1 MMFVLRMALRETRSS
16 WRRLLFFFICLALG
30 VGAIVTLRSVIQSV
44 RGVVAGEARV
54 LIAGDV
60 VLSTGR
66 PWTDDDR
73 AALDRALTP
82 AAGVEAHTASTET
95 ATMVRPAD
103 STKPTAR
110 MVELRGVEAG
120 FPLYGRVRLRGDGTY
135 SHALLQDRGALVR
148 PELLT
153 QLGIGVG
160 DDLLIGGQAFT
171 VRGVIEGEPGS
182 RAGGF
187 SLGPR
192 VLIDRAALEATGLL
206 GYGSRARRQIML
218 RVAPE
223 RLDAVARDLRVAF
236 RNEFVSVRSW
246 RNTESDIGEDLERAE
261 NYLSL
266 VGLVVLVLGGIGV
279 SSVTRV
285 FIEQKLKSIAVLK
298 CVGARTPQVLGVY
311 LLQVLSLGLAGSLL
325 GVVLARLTL
334 GVLTLFVDAT
344 SPTGEPLSYG
354 LTWAAAWQGL
364 LIGMLVALLFSVVPL
379 LRVRRIRP
387 SLLLRQE
394 AGAAGGYDWLRI
406 AVGALVGLAL
416 VGVAAWQAG
425 SLRVGLI
432 VCGGFVGVAVALWAA
447 GWVLVKAT
455 RPLRASRS
463 FALRH
468 AALHLDRPGNQSRL
482 VLLAVGLGC
491 FFIVGVRAVQTN
503 LLTQFSFDIA
513 ADMPDMFLIDIQRD
527 QAAPLSGF
535 LAPRV
540 AAGDAPRLIPVLRA
554 RVTAV
559 KGREVNLDSV
569 QEVRG
574 RGSLAREYTITYR
587 DRLASNERVIGGR
600 FWSATP
606 SPEAEV
612 SIEESIR
619 ERYHIQVGDTM
630 RFEVLGRPIEARVSS
645 VRSVNWRDIRSGGF
659 MFVFRPGVLDE
670 APHGYIVPM
679 RGPEDGQARAR
690 LQRDLVVAFP
700 NVSVI
705 DLREV
710 LDTARSIIGT
720 VTLGVTIVGGLVLAT
735 GVLILTGAVAMTK
748 FRRVYEAAILKTL
761 GASTRLVG
769 SLLAFEYGLLGLLSG
784 LVGSAGGVVLS
795 YAISRWAID
804 VGWRMPWRDAAAGV
818 LVTTVLVA
826 VVGLAASADVLRRKP
841 LATLRAE

>member
-1 MMFVLRMALRETRSS
+1 MMFVLRMALRETRAS

-44 RGVVAGEARV
+44 RSVVAGEARV

-60 VLSTGR
+60 VLTTGR
-66 PWTDDDR
+66 AWTDEDR
-73 AALDRALTP
+73 AIVERWLRP
-82 AAGVEAHTASTET
+82 SAGVEAHTASIET

-103 STKPTAR
+103 SDKPTAR
-110 MVELRGVEAG
+110 MVELRGVEPG
-120 FPLYGRVRLRGDGTY
+120 FPLYGRVRLRGGGTY

-153 QLGIGVG
+153 QLDVGVG
-160 DDLLIGGQAFT
+160 DGILIGGQTFT
-171 VRGVIEGEPGS
+171 IRGVIEGEPGA

-192 VLIDRAALEATGLL
+192 VLVDRAAMEATDLL
-206 GYGSRARRQIML
+206 GYGSRARHQRML
-218 RVAPE
+218 RVAPGRVEHVE
-223 RLDAVARDLRVAF
+223 RELRRAF
-236 RNEFVSVRSW
+236 RNEFVSVRSS
-246 RNTESDIGEDLERAE
+246 RSTESDIGEDLERSE

-285 FIEQKLKSIAVLK
+285 FVEQKLKSIAVLK
-298 CVGARTPQVLGVY
+298 CVGARTAQVLGVY
-311 LLQVLSLGLAGSLL
+311 LLQVMSLSLAGSLL
-325 GVVLARLTL
+325 GVVLARATLEALTR
-334 GVLTLFVDAT
+334 FVDAT
-344 SPTGEPLSYG
+344 SPTGEPIDYG
-354 LTWAAAWQGL
+354 LTWAAAWHGV
-364 LIGMLVALLFSVVPL
+364 LIGMLVALLFSIVPL

-394 AGAAGGYDWLRI
+394 AGAGGGRDWLRI
-406 AVGALVGLAL
+406 GVGILVAVAL

-432 VCGGFVGVAVALWAA
+432 VCVGFVGVSVVLWVA
-447 GWVLVKAT
+447 GWALVKAT
-455 RPLRASRS
+455 RPLRVSRS

-468 AALHLDRPGNQSRL
+468 AALHLDRPGNQTRL

-503 LLTQFSFDIA
+503 LFAQFSFDLA

-527 QAAPLSGF
+527 QATPLRAF
-535 LAPRV
+535 LAPRIP
-540 AAGDAPRLIPVLRA
+540 AKAPPRLLPVLRA

-587 DRLASNERVIGGR
+587 GQLASNERVVDGR
-600 FWSATP
+600 FWGPTA
-606 SPEAEV
+606 SPQAEV

-619 ERYHIQVGDTM
+619 ERFHIQIGDTM
-630 RFEVLGRPIEARVSS
+630 RFEVLGRPIDARVSS
-645 VRSVNWRDIRSGGF
+645 VRSVNWRDVRAGGF
-659 MFVFRPGVLDE
+659 MFVFRPGVLDD
-670 APHGYIVPM
+670 APHGYIAPL
-679 RGPEDGQARAR
+679 RGPEDGEARAR
-690 LQRDLVVAFP
+690 LQRDLVAAFP

-705 DLREV
+705 DLREI
-710 LDTARSIIGT
+710 LDTARAIVGT
-720 VTLGVTIVGGLVLAT
+720 ITLGVTIVGSLVLVT

-761 GASTRLVG
+761 GASTRVVG
-769 SLLAFEYGLLGLLSG
+769 SLLVFEYGLLGLLAG

-795 YAISRWAID
+795 YAISRWAIEVD
-804 VGWRMPWRDAAAGV
+804 WHMPWRDAAAGV
-818 LVTTVLVA
+818 LFTTLLVA
-826 VVGLAASADVLRRKP
+826 VVGLAASADVLRHKP